1 MTLIGYS
8 VIIELT
14 KIGRE
19 AVMTQSSMPT
29 EPLKSEFLSKR
40 NDPLCRLRFAGGIFT
55 VSPPTGRRNIYE
67 HPSDYLSFRFQIIF
81 EKVPTFLDSRVY
93 MGESFQ

>member
-29 EPLKSEFLSKR
+29 EPLKSGFLSKR

-55 VSPPTGRRNIYE
+55 VSRPTGRRNIYE
-67 HPSDYLSFRFQIIF
+67 YPSDYLSFRFQIIF

>member
-29 EPLKSEFLSKR
+29 EPLKSGFYRKEMI
-40 NDPLCRLRFAGGIFT
+40 PYAACVLRAAF
-55 VSPPTGRRNIYE
+55 
-67 HPSDYLSFRFQIIF
+67 
-81 EKVPTFLDSRVY
+81 SR
-93 MGESFQ
+93 